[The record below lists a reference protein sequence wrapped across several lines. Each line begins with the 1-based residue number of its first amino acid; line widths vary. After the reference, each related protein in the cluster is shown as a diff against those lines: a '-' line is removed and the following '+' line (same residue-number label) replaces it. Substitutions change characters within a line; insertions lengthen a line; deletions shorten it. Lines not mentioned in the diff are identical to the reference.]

1 MLYFRSGH
9 KRASKLGVGIYGL
22 VVGGGGGGG
31 VVAAFPLCLECL
43 DTFIGY
49 AFLLKILGILD
60 ATEPG
65 GKV

>member
-22 VVGGGGGGG
+22 VVGWG
-31 VVAAFPLCLECL
+31 VGMVAAFPLCLECL